1 MWNRPIFL
9 AIVACFLAWQPVR
22 GLPQVEEPQYL
33 TRLKAKLFD
42 ESLITLG
49 SGESGPVQSRF
60 YWTQV
65 RHG

>member
-9 AIVACFLAWQPVR
+9 AIVAYFLAQHPVR
-22 GLPQVEEPQYL
+22 GLPQIEEPQYL

-49 SGESGPVQSRF
+49 SGES
-60 YWTQV
+60 
-65 RHG
+65 

>member
-9 AIVACFLAWQPVR
+9 AIVACFLAWHPVG
-22 GLPQVEEPQYL
+22 GLPQVDEPQYL

>member
-1 MWNRPIFL
+1 M
-9 AIVACFLAWQPVR
+9 AWHPVR

-49 SGESGPVQSRF
+49 SGESRPVLTRPCC
-60 YWTQV
+60 TQT

>member
-1 MWNRPIFL
+1 MNMWNRPIFL
-9 AIVACFLAWQPVR
+9 AIVACFLAWHPVR

-49 SGESGPVQSRF
+49 SGES
-60 YWTQV
+60 
-65 RHG
+65 